1 MPSKGTAVVTG
12 AAQGIGRAIALRLT
26 ADGFD
31 VAVNDIAGKSAE
43 LQGAR
48 EEIERLGRKA
58 DCFLA
63 DVTVETEV
71 RTMLAEIVAE
81 FGGVD
86 MVANAGICTGSAFL
100 DVSIDDWDH
109 TMSVNVRGV
118 FLCYRYAARQMV
130 AQGRGGR
137 IIGAFSM
144 AGKQGAANFSCYSA
158 SKFAVRGLTQATG
171 ACLCGSYDE
180 SVDRRGSSL
189 RIGCARYQCQHGIV
203 ESPMTDS
210 FAHKAGIAPQV
221 IYDRQAAKTPLG
233 KNCLP
238 EDVAAVVSY
247 LASAEASF
255 VTGQTISVNGG
266 RFFD

>member
-31 VAVNDIAGKSAE
+31 VVVNDIAGKSAE
-43 LQGAR
+43 LQGVR
-48 EEIERLGRKA
+48 EEIEHLGRKA

-63 DVTVETEV
+63 DVTVKTEV

-86 MVANAGICTGSAFL
+86 VMVANAGICTGSAFL
-100 DVSIDDWDH
+100 DVSIGDWDR

-144 AGKQGAANFSCYSA
+144 AGKQGGGGDRCVWL
-158 SKFAVRGLTQATG
+158 VR
-171 ACLCGSYDE
+171 
-180 SVDRRGSSL
+180 RRGRWQTGEQLSVN
-189 RIGCARYQCQHGIV
+189 AYAPGI

-221 IYDRQAAKTPLG
+221 IYDRQPAKTPLG

-255 VTGQTISVNGG
+255 VAGQTISVNGG

>member
-1 MPSKGTAVVTG
+1 MSSKGTAVVTG
-12 AAQGIGRAIALRLT
+12 AAQGIGRAIALRLA

-31 VAVNDIAGKSAE
+31 VAVNDITGKSAE
-43 LQGAR
+43 LLGVQG
-48 EEIERLGRKA
+48 EIERLGRKA
-58 DCFLA
+58 GCFLA
-63 DVTVETEV
+63 DVTVEAEV
-71 RTMLAEIVAE
+71 RAMVDGIVTE
-81 FGGVD
+81 FGGIDV

-100 DVSIDDWDH
+100 DVSIDDWDR

-118 FLCYRYAARQMV
+118 FLCYQHAARQMV

-137 IIGAFSM
+137 IIGASSM

-158 SKFAVRGLTQATG
+158 SKFAVRGLTQAT
-171 ACLCGSYDE
+171 ACELGGHGICVNAY
-180 SVDRRGSSL
+180 
-189 RIGCARYQCQHGIV
+189 APGIV

-233 KNCLP
+233 KNCLL
-238 EDVAAVVSY
+238 EDVAALVSY